1 MDGRWFNGHYYMEC
15 YKSPVIFNSCLELT
29 VVSYSQLCIP
39 KWIHTHYAM
48 QEYLNFRA
56 SWYPT
61 SSYIPFKLLFWNSRN
76 IHMCLMHPIIQR
88 AHANVLL
95 YTLNFSGR
103 FTLSRSCTYAKLH
116 HLTQFS
122 PLAHKK
128 NSCTHFV
135 PNSENMEMNATHC
148 GARLHKLLYLL
159 HQQHWYEHVVQCQLH
174 YVQCIVLAAEDL
186 DKLCPV

>member
-1 MDGRWFNGHYYMEC
+1 MDGRWFNGHYCMEC

-61 SSYIPFKLLFWNSRN
+61 SSYIPFKLLFWNFRN

-128 NSCTHFV
+128 IAAPILSRTVKTWRWMQHIVGRDFTSCYICYTNSIGM
-135 PNSENMEMNATHC
+135 NM
-148 GARLHKLLYLL
+148 
-159 HQQHWYEHVVQCQLH
+159 
-174 YVQCIVLAAEDL
+174 
-186 DKLCPV
+186 